1 MKKATRQQE
10 VYIVSQCILLT
21 NNKIKLRTMVMR
33 ALEDKKLTSK
43 RISNFAK
50 NKHPEIWQWQEFIIT
65 LKLGWLRYF
74 YACNHKDSI
83 FCKLYLHAK
92 KVTKNCECCLYW
104 RGIATGF
111 FLATIL
117 YSVYTIG
124 KFLL

>member
-10 VYIVSQCILLT
+10 VYIVSQCMLHT
-21 NNKIKLRTMVMR
+21 NNKIKLHTMVMR

-50 NKHPEIWQWQEFIIT
+50 NKHPEIWQWQEFVIT

-111 FLATIL
+111 LWATIL

>member
-10 VYIVSQCILLT
+10 VYIVSQCILHT

-104 RGIATGF
+104 RGVATGF
-111 FLATIL
+111 LWATIL
-117 YSVYTIG
+117 YSIYTIG

>member
-1 MKKATRQQE
+1 
-10 VYIVSQCILLT
+10 
-21 NNKIKLRTMVMR
+21 MVMR

-111 FLATIL
+111 LWATIL